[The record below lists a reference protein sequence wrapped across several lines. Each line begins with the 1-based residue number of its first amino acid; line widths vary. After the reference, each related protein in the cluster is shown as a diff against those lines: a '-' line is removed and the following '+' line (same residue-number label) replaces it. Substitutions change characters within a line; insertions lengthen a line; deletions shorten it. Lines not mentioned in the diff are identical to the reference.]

1 MEAKTPIVQSS
12 LRLQLGSFL
21 VVNPMDTLSEC
32 GMGYA
37 CYFARLSWRGNKM
50 KSWIKNE
57 THQVKNIGGHFP
69 SLCNSIKNK

>member
-1 MEAKTPIVQSS
+1 MAKVNMVLVELESGGRVEAKTPIVQSS

-37 CYFARLSWRGNKM
+37 WLFCKTELAWQQ
-50 KSWIKNE
+50 NE
-57 THQVKNIGGHFP
+57 IMD
-69 SLCNSIKNK
+69 